1 MNTEQNFNYVNTLWD
16 KSIVPTLIDYI
27 KIPNKSPQ
35 FDRDWEKNGY
45 MDQAVELIANWC
57 REHAIPGMT
66 LEIVREP
73 GRTPLIYIDVPGNN
87 DDTVLLYG
95 HLDKQPEM
103 VGWEEGLGPW
113 TPVLRGDKLY
123 GRGGADDGYSAF
135 ASLTALKSLHEQNI
149 PHSRCVILIEGSEES
164 GSSDLPFY
172 VDKLQAQI
180 GNPSLVVCLDS
191 GCGNYEQL
199 WLTTSLRG
207 LVGGTLTI
215 SVLKEGT
222 HSGAGSGIVPSCFR
236 VLRQLLN
243 RIEDESTGDVIVD
256 DLKVSIPGNRT
267 EQAALAATVLDKTLF
282 EEMPF
287 LSGVKPESNS
297 VSELILR
304 RTWKAALSVIGID
317 GMPSLENAGNVTLP
331 TLSVKLSMRIPPTTN
346 PEKASTILKQLLE
359 KNPPSNA
366 TVKFE
371 INDTGPGWN
380 APKEADWLVAS
391 INNASNTYFG
401 KDAMS
406 MGEGGSIPFMGML
419 GEKFPQAQFMITGVL
434 GPKSNAHGPNE
445 FLHIPMGKK
454 LTACVAQVVA
464 DQYKT
469 SK

>member
-215 SVLKEGT
+215 SVLKEGI